1 MMIAKL
7 KSEIE
12 ALEESVDSSIAKEDM
27 YDILVMAY
35 YKAKDV
41 IEMYES
47 TAPVTNISE
56 EELKLVKDDLQSAN
70 ITIITMTNQIQVLQ
84 EQLSH
89 NTEVVASIMSLIN
102 SSK

>member
-12 ALEESVDSSIAKEDM
+12 ALEQSVDASMSKEAM
-27 YDILVMAY
+27 YDILVKAY

-56 EELKLVKDDLQSAN
+56 EELKLVTADLQDAN
-70 ITIITMTNQIQVLQ
+70 NTIINLKNQAHVLQ

-89 NTEVVASIMSLIN
+89 NAEVFASVMSLIN

>member
-12 ALEESVDSSIAKEDM
+12 ALEQSVDASMSKEAM
-27 YDILVMAY
+27 YDILVKAY

-41 IEMYES
+41 IEMCES

-56 EELKLVKDDLQSAN
+56 EELKLVTADLQDADN
-70 ITIITMTNQIQVLQ
+70 AIDAMANQIKELR

-89 NTEVVASIMSLIN
+89 NTEVFASIMSLIN

>member
-27 YDILVMAY
+27 YDILVKAY

-89 NTEVVASIMSLIN
+89 NTEVFASIMSLIN

>member
-7 KSEIE
+7 KSEVE
-12 ALEESVDSSIAKEDM
+12 ALEQSVDSSMPKEDM
-27 YDILVMAY
+27 YDILVKAY
-35 YKAKDV
+35 YKDKDI

-47 TAPVTNISE
+47 ASPVTNISE
-56 EELKLVKDDLQSAN
+56 EELKLVTADLQSAN
-70 ITIITMTNQIQVLQ
+70 TTIENLINQIQVLQ

-89 NTEVVASIMSLIN
+89 NAEVFASIMSLIN

>member
-27 YDILVMAY
+27 YDILVKAY

-47 TAPVTNISE
+47 AAPVTNISE
-56 EELKLVKDDLQSAN
+56 DKLNLVFAELQDADN
-70 ITIITMTNQIQVLQ
+70 TIDAMANQIQELR

-89 NTEVVASIMSLIN
+89 NTEVFASIMSLIN

>member
-27 YDILVMAY
+27 YDILVKAY